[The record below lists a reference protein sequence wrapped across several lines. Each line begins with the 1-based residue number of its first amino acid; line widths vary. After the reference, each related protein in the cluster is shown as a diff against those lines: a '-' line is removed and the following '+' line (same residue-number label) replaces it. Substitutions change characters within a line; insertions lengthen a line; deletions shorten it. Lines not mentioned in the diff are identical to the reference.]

1 MSLIR
6 VGLAETKN
14 FAEGYDAIFGK
25 KPEKQ
30 EDVPPVEAQKET
42 VIEPANLPIENPFRK
57 GSGIGC

>member
-25 KPEKQ
+25 KPDKQ
-30 EDVPPVEAQKET
+30 EDVQPVEVPKAAAS
-42 VIEPANLPIENPFRK
+42 EPASKPVENPFRK